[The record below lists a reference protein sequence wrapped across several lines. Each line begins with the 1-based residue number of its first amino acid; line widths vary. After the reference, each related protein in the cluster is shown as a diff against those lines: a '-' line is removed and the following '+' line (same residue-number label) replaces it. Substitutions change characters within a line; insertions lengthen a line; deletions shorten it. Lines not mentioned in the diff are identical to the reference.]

1 MKKRSD
7 GRYVKVITDKKSG
20 KRLSFYGYSEREVNR
35 KILDYTGKAE
45 SGRTFAEVA
54 DEWWGEAYERAANQ
68 SVKVYKAALARLEG
82 DAMWDRSIADVTPRM
97 ILRFLERLAAGG
109 FSQKT
114 ISNHK
119 CVINQIFKRAVVSG
133 DVQYNP
139 CTSVQLPNCKKAEH
153 RAAASKEDEA
163 KVLASHDVW
172 LFPTI
177 ALLTGM
183 RKGEILALQWKDID
197 FSKKTIN
204 VCKSVE
210 HVGDKPNLKAPK
222 TKKGVRKVPLLK
234 ALEEILC
241 EKKGKPTEFIISDT
255 GKAPLTKRRYDTCWR
270 HYVAETGIECTA
282 HQLRH
287 SFATIAIEKNLDPK
301 SLQEILGHAQI
312 GTTLDIYTDFR
323 EKSLEKARNLLD
335 EA

>member
-1 MKKRSD
+1 MKKRAD
-7 GRYVKVITDKKSG
+7 GRYVKVITDKRSG

-54 DEWWGEAYERAANQ
+54 DEWWGETYERAANQ
-68 SVKVYKAALARLEG
+68 SVKVYKAVLARLEK
-82 DAMWDRSIADVTPRM
+82 DAMWDTLIQDVTPRM
-97 ILRFLERLAAGG
+97 VLRFLDRLASGG
-109 FSQKT
+109 LSQKT

-139 CTSVQLPNCKKAEH
+139 CSSVQLPNCKKAER

-163 KVLASHDVW
+163 KVLVSHDIW
-172 LFPTI
+172 IFPTI

-183 RKGEILALQWKDID
+183 RKGEILALQWRDVD
-197 FSKKTIN
+197 FGKKTIN
-204 VCKSVE
+204 VYKSVE
-210 HVGDKPNLKAPK
+210 HVGDKASLKSPK

-234 ALEEILC
+234 ALEEILR
-241 EKKGKPTEFIISDT
+241 EREGKPREYIVSDT

-335 EA
+335 EV